1 MTPGPR
7 AACFLCGMTAR
18 QGALKP
24 VGQLW
29 ACSDDDACDGR
40 RAKRVQDRMTPGAAK

>member
-1 MTPGPR
+1 MTAR
-7 AACFLCGMTAR
+7 AKCFLCGMTAR

-29 ACSDDDACDGR
+29 TCADGDECDKR
-40 RAKRVQDRMTPGAAK
+40 RAKRVQDRMASEAGK